1 MPLQGKGYF
10 IWKIPYCEKG
20 DVKAIAE
27 LAVQAGLSHILI
39 KISDGIVDYNV
50 DRPNKI
56 DLVPALVQEL
66 RLRNIAVWGWQYV
79 YGYSPTGEAD
89 KVVQRVQKLNL
100 DGLIVNAEAEF
111 KVPGMDKAAWVY
123 MKRVRTALPELPI
136 GLSSFRYPSL
146 HRQFPF
152 RHFLEFCDFN
162 MPQVYWMGANNPAD
176 QLLRCA
182 REFQSV
188 IPVRPIIPTGAAFRQ
203 ANWSASA
210 TEVVQFL
217 DAAKNLNYSG
227 ANFWEW
233 SNTRRLL
240 PEVWDAIGSFSWQ
253 TTNSQNDITRR
264 YVVSLNNHNAVDLS
278 TLYNP
283 NAVFITP
290 EGTIQGAPAIRGW
303 YEKLF
308 QQVLPNAIF
317 AISGV
322 SGDRIFRHFAWT
334 ATGATAKVL
343 DGSDTMAL
351 ADEAIAFHHSS
362 FTLAKP

>member
-1 MPLQGKGYF
+1 MPLQGKGFF

-50 DRPNKI
+50 DRAAKV

-66 RLRNIAVWGWQYV
+66 RMRNIAVWGWQYA

-100 DGLIVNAEAEF
+100 EGLIVNAEAEF
-111 KVPGMDKAAWVY
+111 KVPGMEKAAWVY
-123 MKRVRTALPELPI
+123 MKRIRTAMPDLPI

-176 QLLRCA
+176 QLIRCA

-203 ANWSASA
+203 GNWSANA
-210 TEVVQFL
+210 QEVQQFL
-217 DAAKNLNYSG
+217 EAAKNLNYTG

-240 PEVWDAIGSFSWQ
+240 PEVWDAIGNFSWK
-253 TTNSQNDITRR
+253 TISSANDISQR
-264 YVVSLNNHNAVDLS
+264 YVSSLNKHNPEDMAA
-278 TLYNP
+278 LYNA

-290 EGTIQGAPAIRGW
+290 EGTIQGSTAIRNW

-308 QQVLPNAIF
+308 RQVLPSGIF
-317 AISGV
+317 AISGL
-322 SGDRIFRHFAWT
+322 SGDKIFRHFAWT
-334 ATGATAKVL
+334 ATATTAKVL
-343 DGSDTMAL
+343 DGNDTFGL
-351 ADEAIAFHHSS
+351 ADDLIAFHHSS
-362 FTLAKP
+362 FTVSKP